1 RVALPSLI
9 GEILGE
15 IVYGGGM
22 RALVRAVI
30 IAIVLGLLS
39 TVFGGL
45 RGGTFTYASALVS
58 RQIRLDLFRALVK
71 QEIAFFDTTKS
82 GETIS
87 RLSSDCQVMATN
99 ASTHLNIFLRN
110 FVMFAG
116 SLCVMF
122 YMSWKLTLKLSEKTQ
137 TAVAKANDKA
147 EEVLSTMRTVRS
159 FASEM
164 FEVKAFE
171 ENLDS
176 TLKYNRKESLACM
189 GYIWNNEFSQNAVL
203 IAVLWYGGHLV
214 MTDHMDGKDLFK
226 FLMYQIQLGENVY
239 VSWDQLHWLGYVIAG
254 IMECLGASRKVFEY
268 MHRKPAMPFDG
279 DQRPVLQG
287 TICFD
292 DG

>member
-1 RVALPSLI
+1 
-9 GEILGE
+9 
-15 IVYGGGM
+15 M

-30 IAIVLGLLS
+30 IAIILGLLS
-39 TVFGGL
+39 TIFGGL

-99 ASTHLNIFLRN
+99 ASTHLNVFLRN

-122 YMSWKLTLKLSEKTQ
+122 YMSWKLTLKLSEETQ

-176 TLKYNRKESLACM
+176 TLKYNRKKSLAYM
-189 GYIWNNEFSQNAVL
+189 GYTWNNEFSQNAVL

-226 FLMYQIQLGENVY
+226 FLMYQIQLGE
-239 VSWDQLHWLGYVIAG
+239 
-254 IMECLGASRKVFEY
+254 
-268 MHRKPAMPFDG
+268 
-279 DQRPVLQG
+279 
-287 TICFD
+287 
-292 DG
+292 